1 MECVTC
7 DVIATGKLATH
18 ALYSK
23 VSIHEAPEALH
34 DMAFTSVTPLSPH
47 LCSWLGPSPRART
60 SSDVARVR
68 CVTRQRKVMLVLVL
82 VLCWCWC
89 WY

>member
-1 MECVTC
+1 MADADAVCDS
-7 DVIATGKLATH
+7 DVIATGTIATH

-68 CVTRQRKVMLVLVL
+68 CVTRQRKVMLVL
-82 VLCWCWC
+82 CWC
-89 WY
+89 

>member
-1 MECVTC
+1 MRRKRRDASECQYMKPLRHFT
-7 DVIATGKLATH
+7 L
-18 ALYSK
+18 L
-23 VSIHEAPEALH
+23 LH